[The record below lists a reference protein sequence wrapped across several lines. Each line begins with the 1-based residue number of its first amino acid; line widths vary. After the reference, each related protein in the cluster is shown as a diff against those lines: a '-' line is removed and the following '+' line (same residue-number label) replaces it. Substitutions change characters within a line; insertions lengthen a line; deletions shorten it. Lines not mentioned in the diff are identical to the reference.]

1 LFTLKLFVMSMKGE
15 KETTKD
21 DELRSGNLVLQAVNQ
36 LCSHF
41 EAYSDIPKITE
52 LREKFKGIKDML
64 KSHIFSDFSRCIPL
78 SLPCFMTERDCLYQ
92 KVQLICSVGGTFYV
106 LF

>member
-1 LFTLKLFVMSMKGE
+1 MTKLGSFWIA
-15 KETTKD
+15 
-21 DELRSGNLVLQAVNQ
+21 QAVNQ

-64 KSHIFSDFSRCIPL
+64 KSHVFSDFSRL
-78 SLPCFMTERDCLYQ
+78 VVNHDGDLAALNHQPC
-92 KVQLICSVGGTFYV
+92 KVYIEADACRPHFS
-106 LF
+106 

>member
-1 LFTLKLFVMSMKGE
+1 M
-15 KETTKD
+15 
-21 DELRSGNLVLQAVNQ
+21 QAVNQ

-64 KSHIFSDFSRCIPL
+64 KSHVFSDFARSLLNLNIGLFLLESR
-78 SLPCFMTERDCLYQ
+78 SANYG
-92 KVQLICSVGGTFYV
+92 SAY
-106 LF
+106 